1 MAFEMSFDG
10 HEVGFPALN
19 SVSDR
24 CVICLMS
31 GSEVVVSFTLLVSSD
46 WTLLAH
52 LLCF

>member
-1 MAFEMSFDG
+1 MAFKISFDG

-31 GSEVVVSFTLLVSSD
+31 STEEVVSFTLLVSSD
-46 WTLLAH
+46 WALLAH
-52 LLCF
+52 LLCL